1 MAIPFD
7 LDLPVFL
14 WATARVIFNR
24 QARAQ
29 QLGRTIPV
37 TPAYEEMPDPALTE
51 AQRAYLRPFDE
62 QLAAL
67 NYRPVC
73 TYCATNFGNLGRN
86 LMRRYSNPTDPAW
99 CAVTVL
105 ELKVRVSQVEA
116 VKTNSTVSFSTRFT
130 DGKLLITRNMSQ
142 KTLGDQPP
150 DRIFEECP
158 QTTKISELK
167 QRHDARASKMG
178 TPVTP
183 ATDTKDIFEQQLRDH
198 QRFSEFQVER
208 GIYRLLPGGQAY
220 EITDKAHVRGIWNH
234 FNPFARRVSWAELI
248 FSALVG
254 SVLPLLAIL
263 VIAPA
268 AVGRLRAVD
277 APMTLGASLAI
288 VAAAY
293 CLAGLILGLVT
304 DWAPFY
310 WIMLIS
316 YLPAHAVAGWSFGW
330 LPFSTMMFVVAFS
343 TRQALRRRK
352 LIFES

>member
-14 WATARVIFNR
+14 WAIARVIFNR

-29 QLGRTIPV
+29 RLGRTIPV
-37 TPAYEEMPDPALTE
+37 TPVYEEISDTALTE
-51 AQRAYLRPFDE
+51 AQRVYLRPFDD

-86 LMRRYSNPTDPAW
+86 LIRRYSNPTDSAW
-99 CAVTVL
+99 CALTVV
-105 ELKVRVSQVEA
+105 ELKVRVNQVEA
-116 VKTNSTVSFSTRFT
+116 VKTSSAVSFSTRFT

-142 KTLGDQPP
+142 KTVDDQPP
-150 DRIFEECP
+150 DRIVQECL
-158 QTTKISELK
+158 QTTDIRELK

-178 TPVTP
+178 TPLTP
-183 ATDTKDIFEQQLRDH
+183 ATNTKEIFEQQVRDH
-198 QRFSEFQVER
+198 QRLSEFQVER

-220 EITDKAHVRGIWNH
+220 GVTDKAHVRGIWNH
-234 FNPFARRVSWAELI
+234 FNPFARRVSWRELI

-254 SVLPLLAIL
+254 SVVPLLAIL

-268 AVGRLRAVD
+268 AVGRVRAVD
-277 APMTLGASLAI
+277 APVALGASLAI
-288 VAAAY
+288 IAAAY
-293 CLAGLILGLVT
+293 CLAGLILGLVS

-343 TRQALRRRK
+343 TRQGLRRRK